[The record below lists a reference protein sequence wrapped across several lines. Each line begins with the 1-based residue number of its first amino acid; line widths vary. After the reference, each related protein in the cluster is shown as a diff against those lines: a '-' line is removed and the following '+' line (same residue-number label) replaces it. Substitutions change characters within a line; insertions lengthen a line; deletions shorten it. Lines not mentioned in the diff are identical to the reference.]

1 MERPGVSDDAVAR
14 HRGSARYVLVA
25 TVAFLSELA
34 LLVTLGVAGWHF
46 GGGGLISVAMTA
58 LGPALAVLIWSVW
71 VAPTAARRLADP
83 ARLILQIVLFVV
95 TGVLAALA
103 GHPMLGGVVAV
114 VGVAAFA
121 AARSGEDTRDR
132 AGRHNR

>member
-1 MERPGVSDDAVAR
+1 MEHPGVSDDAAAR
-14 HRGSARYVLVA
+14 RPGSARYLLVS

-34 LLVTLGVAGWHF
+34 LLVTLGIAGWHA
-46 GGGGLISVAMTA
+46 GGGGLLSVAMTA

-83 ARLILQIVLFVV
+83 GRLILQIVLFVV
-95 TGVLAALA
+95 TGVLVALA
-103 GHPMLGGVVAV
+103 GRPVLGAVVAV

-121 AARSGEDTRDR
+121 AARTVEEAHDP
-132 AGRHNR
+132 AGRHTG

>member
-1 MERPGVSDDAVAR
+1 MEHPGVSDGAATR
-14 HRGSARYVLVA
+14 HRGSARYVFVA

-34 LLVTLGVAGWHF
+34 MLVTLGVAGWHV

-83 ARLILQIVLFVV
+83 ARLILQVLLFVA

-103 GHPMLGGVVAV
+103 GRPVLGAVVAV

-121 AARSGEDTRDR
+121 AARAVDDTRDP
-132 AGRHNR
+132 AGRHNG